1 MKLLPAISLSLLT
14 TAAGFWVFRVKV
26 RRDYRQLEKLTP
38 LSAWLEIL
46 IFALHANLMY
56 IFLPAPWP
64 ELPSLPRNPFHL
76 AGSTLLIL
84 GGLLLTLS
92 TMSNLGFKKA
102 VGQET
107 KTLHI
112 QGWYRQTRNPQ
123 LIFYCLLL
131 VGWASL
137 YPDWLALL
145 WLAGYGIIAH
155 WMVLTEEEHLEN
167 LYGQSYKE
175 YRKQVPRY
183 IRLRRKNE
191 TRITGN

>member
-1 MKLLPAISLSLLT
+1 MKLIPAILLSLLT
-14 TAAGFWVFRVKV
+14 TAFGFWVFRVKV
-26 RRDYRQLEKLTP
+26 RRDYRQLGKLTP
-38 LSAWLEIL
+38 LSTWLEIL

-64 ELPSLPRNPFHL
+64 ELPSLPRNTFHL
-76 AGSTLLIL
+76 AGSMLLIL
-84 GGLLLTLS
+84 VGLLLTLS

-107 KTLHI
+107 DALHNRS
-112 QGWYRQTRNPQ
+112 WYRRTRNPQ
-123 LIFYCLLL
+123 LVFYFVLL

-155 WMVLTEEEHLEN
+155 WMILTEEEHLEN
-167 LYGQSYKE
+167 LYGQAYRD
-175 YRKQVPRY
+175 YRKEVPRY

-191 TRITGN
+191 TRVTGN